1 MAGGFFICP
10 QDRKSAWKKLRRDK
24 MNGPSEASSEAAS
37 QRSECV
43 VMKFGGTSVEDAA
56 AIQRLC
62 RLVARPSA
70 QRRVVVVSALAK
82 GTDQLMNAGWAAAA
96 GQLEAARE
104 VLQGLRQRHETV
116 ARGLAKGNERRR
128 LFREIATEFK
138 ALDKMLLAIVSEKA
152 LTPRSQDRLL
162 GVGESLSSRLV
173 HCALQ
178 SAGIAAALV
187 DARECIVTDAAHTRA
202 TPLWEE
208 TNQRLQAVL
217 FPLLDSGQV
226 PVMGGFVGAT
236 RDGIPTTL
244 GRGGSDFTASIV
256 GAGVHA
262 QRIEIWTDV
271 DGIMTTDP
279 NLCPDARRVPRMS
292 FDEAADL
299 AYFGA
304 KVLHPATLVPAMRS
318 NIPVWVLNSRNPD
331 CAGTEILAHCD
342 SDGVKAIT
350 AKRGVAIVDVEPVRW
365 FAPELL
371 REVFDVFERHQH
383 SLDLLSASR
392 GSLALLVSSVSDLPA
407 IAEEL
412 KGMANVR
419 WENHKALVCLVG
431 EQVRRRPELASQA
444 YRALGDIEMRMI
456 CQGASERNISF
467 LVNES
472 RAEEAVQRLHR
483 AFFSKAEPAVAHRDS
498 RSMCQAEGAWHGA
511 D

>member
-1 MAGGFFICP
+1 
-10 QDRKSAWKKLRRDK
+10 
-24 MNGPSEASSEAAS
+24 MNDLSEASNEAA
-37 QRSECV
+37 QRSPEYV

-56 AIQRLC
+56 AIRRLC
-62 RLVARPSA
+62 RLVQRPLSL
-70 QRRVVVVSALAK
+70 RPVVVVSALAK
-82 GTDQLMNAGWAAAA
+82 VTDQLMNAGWAAAA
-96 GQLEAARE
+96 GNLDSARE
-104 VLQGLRQRHETV
+104 ILQILRQRHETV
-116 ARGLAKGNERRR
+116 ASGLAKGDERWR
-128 LFREIATEFK
+128 LSREFAREFK
-138 ALDKMLLAIVSEKA
+138 SVDKILAAIASDKA
-152 LTPRSQDRLL
+152 FAPCSQDKLL
-162 GVGESLSSRLV
+162 GIGEVLSSRLV
-173 HCALQ
+173 QSALQ
-178 SAGIAAALV
+178 SAGVDAVLV
-187 DARECIVTDAAHTRA
+187 DARECIITDAAHARA

-208 TNQRLQAVL
+208 TNARLQAVL
-217 FPLLDSGQV
+217 WPLLESGRV

-244 GRGGSDFTASIV
+244 GRGGSDFSASIV

-318 NIPVWVLNSRNPD
+318 NIPVWVLNSRNPE
-331 CAGTEILAHCD
+331 CAGTEIVARCEG
-342 SDGVKAIT
+342 DGVKAIT

-392 GSLALLVSSVSDLPA
+392 GSLALLVSSVSALPA
-407 IAEEL
+407 IADEL

-444 YRALGDIEMRMI
+444 FRAIGDIDVRMI

-467 LVNES
+467 LVDES
-472 RAEEAVQRLHR
+472 RAVEAVERLHQS
-483 AFFSKAEPAVAHRDS
+483 FFSRPDPAVAQRGS
-498 RSMCQAEGAWHGA
+498 PSLCQSEVVWHGA

>member
-1 MAGGFFICP
+1 MGRG
-10 QDRKSAWKKLRRDK
+10 
-24 MNGPSEASSEAAS
+24 
-37 QRSECV
+37 
-43 VMKFGGTSVEDAA
+43 GGTLSTLPGKFFKCSASGMK
-56 AIQRLC
+56 RL
-62 RLVARPSA
+62 PS
-70 QRRVVVVSALAK
+70 
-82 GTDQLMNAGWAAAA
+82 
-96 GQLEAARE
+96 
-104 VLQGLRQRHETV
+104 
-116 ARGLAKGNERRR
+116 GLANGDERRR
-128 LFREIATEFK
+128 LSREFANEFK
-138 ALDKMLLAIVSEKA
+138 ALDKMLLAIASEKA
-152 LTPRSQDRLL
+152 ITPRSQDSLL
-162 GVGESLSSRLV
+162 GVGESLSSKLV
-173 HCALQ
+173 QSALQ
-178 SAGIAAALV
+178 SAGVDAALV

-208 TNQRLQAVL
+208 TNDAPASGLW
-217 FPLLDSGQV
+217 PLLESGRV

-244 GRGGSDFTASIV
+244 GRGGSDFSASIV

-262 QRIEIWTDV
+262 RRIEIWTDV

-331 CAGTEILAHCD
+331 CAGTEIVAHCEG
-342 SDGVKAIT
+342 DGVKAIT

-392 GSLALLVSSVSDLPA
+392 GSLALLVSSVSALPA

-431 EQVRRRPELASQA
+431 EQVRRRPEIASQA
-444 YRALGDIEMRMI
+444 FRAIGDIDVRMI

-467 LVNES
+467 LVDES
-472 RAEEAVQRLHR
+472 RAVEAVQRLHR
-483 AFFSKAEPAVAHRDS
+483 SFFSKAEPSVAHRDA
-498 RSMCQAEGAWHGA
+498 RSAMCQARSCMALCGA
-511 D
+511 DIPAARLVYSEVSRRRTRVSAPPSVGARAYIFDYPYRNFYLTPGPYPLS

>member
-1 MAGGFFICP
+1 
-10 QDRKSAWKKLRRDK
+10 
-24 MNGPSEASSEAAS
+24 MNDPSEASSEAA
-37 QRSECV
+37 QRPCEYV
-43 VMKFGGTSVEDAA
+43 VMKFGGTSVEDAV
-56 AIQRLC
+56 AIRRLC
-62 RLVARPSA
+62 RLVERPSSL
-70 QRRVVVVSALAK
+70 RPVVVVSALAK
-82 GTDQLMNAGWAAAA
+82 VTDQLMHAGWAAAA
-96 GQLEAARE
+96 GSLDSARE
-104 VLQGLRQRHETV
+104 ILQVLRQRHETV
-116 ARGLAKGNERRR
+116 ARGLAKDDERR
-128 LFREIATEFK
+128 LLREFVIEFK
-138 ALDKMLLAIVSEKA
+138 AVDKMLAVIASEKA
-152 LTPRSQDRLL
+152 FAPCAQDKLL
-162 GVGESLSSRLV
+162 GTGESFSSKLV
-173 HCALQ
+173 QSALQ
-178 SAGIAAALV
+178 SAGIDAVLV
-187 DARECIVTDAAHTRA
+187 DARECIITDAAHARA

-208 TNQRLQAVL
+208 TNARLQAVL
-217 FPLLDSGQV
+217 WPLLESGRV
-226 PVMGGFVGAT
+226 PVLGGFIGAT

-244 GRGGSDFTASIV
+244 GRGGSDFSASIV
-256 GAGVHA
+256 GAGVYA
-262 QRIEIWTDV
+262 RRIEIWTDV

-318 NIPVWVLNSRNPD
+318 NIPVWVLNSRNPE
-331 CAGTEILAHCD
+331 CAGTEIVANCEG
-342 SDGVKAIT
+342 DGVKAIT

-392 GSLALLVSSVSDLPA
+392 GSLALLVSSVSALPA
-407 IAEEL
+407 IADEL

-444 YRALGDIEMRMI
+444 FRAIGDIDVRMI

-467 LVNES
+467 LVDES
-472 RAEEAVQRLHR
+472 RAVEAVERLHQ
-483 AFFSKAEPAVAHRDS
+483 AFFAKSRPAIDLDAS
-498 RSMCQAEGAWHGA
+498 LAMCQAEVTWHGA